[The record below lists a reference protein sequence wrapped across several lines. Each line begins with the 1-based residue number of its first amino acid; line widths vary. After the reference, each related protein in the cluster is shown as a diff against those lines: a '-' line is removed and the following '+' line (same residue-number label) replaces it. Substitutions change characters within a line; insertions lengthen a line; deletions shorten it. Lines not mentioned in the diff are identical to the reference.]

1 MKRISASIFLLLI
14 LGSMATVS
22 ASENDV
28 QLNISI
34 SSITLYP
41 GQTETFDITVISNGD
56 DTPTSTNTSPPN
68 TYVPP
73 TSGPP
78 PAPPLPGSS
87 TGLLN
92 INRSYNLSMPSHIRP
107 MLTTSRLMLTSD
119 PPEGFTVKFSRSE
132 LNAVFNKEEHVS
144 VEVYASQDI
153 IPGEYK
159 IPIHLRS
166 NSGHYAT
173 VKVTAIVLE
182 YIDII
187 LNEVSILSDAPNEG
201 EVVTFQASVTNDGTT
216 GTGDVMCAMY
226 DKHTNERIA
235 YSIFSLDAG
244 ETRNVD
250 VQWASLEGIYEL
262 KFFISSPPHEKIVSN
277 NFYFLSLEVGP
288 PDIERNFGEEYY
300 IEGMAHFEAM
310 EWNEALNS
318 FEMSKM
324 AFESKGDAHNASLA
338 QLYIGICNN
347 YIKAQDLYNE
357 GLVAEA
363 EGSFELAKE
372 KFRAA
377 EAIYTELEDR
387 DMINSCFNKLL
398 VLCKEDENAM
408 STYPWYAFAI
418 PLGVIAIYIGLTNK
432 EKFVA
437 RQDST
442 DDRYAFIFND
452 LEKKYA
458 DGEISEET
466 YKNLTEKW
474 KKRLFNN

>member
-1 MKRISASIFLLLI
+1 MKRISAFIFLLLI
-14 LGSMATVS
+14 LGSMAAVS
-22 ASENDV
+22 ASESDV
-28 QLNISI
+28 ELTISI

-56 DTPTSTNTSPPN
+56 DTQTNTSPP
-68 TYVPP
+68 YV
-73 TSGPP
+73 TTTQTNIP
-78 PAPPLPGSS
+78 PAPGPP
-87 TGLLN
+87 GLLN
-92 INRSYNLSMPSHIRP
+92 VSRSCNLSMPSHIRP
-107 MLTTSRLMLTSD
+107 MLTMSRLMLTSD
-119 PPEGFTVKFSRSE
+119 PPEGFTVTFSRSE
-132 LNAVFNKEEHVS
+132 LNATFNEEEHVS

-173 VKVTAIVLE
+173 VEVTAVVLE
-182 YIDII
+182 YIDML
-187 LNEVSILSDAPNEG
+187 LNEVSVLSDAPNEG
-201 EVVTFQASVTNDGTT
+201 EVVTFQASVTNNGTT
-216 GTGDVMCAMY
+216 GTGDVMCAVY
-226 DKHTNERIA
+226 NKHTNERIA

-244 ETRNVD
+244 ETGDVD
-250 VQWASLEGIYEL
+250 VQWVSLEGIYEL
-262 KFFISSPPHEKIVSN
+262 KFFISSPPHEKIISN

-310 EWNEALNS
+310 EWDEALNS
-318 FEMSKM
+318 FEMSKI
-324 AFESKGDAHNASLA
+324 AFESKGDAYNASLA
-338 QLYIGICNN
+338 QLYIELCNN
-347 YIKAQDLYNE
+347 HIKAQDLYNE
-357 GLVAEA
+357 GLAAEA
-363 EGSFELAKE
+363 EGNFELAKE
-372 KFRAA
+372 KFKAA

-437 RQDST
+437 RQDNT
-442 DDRYAFIFND
+442 DDRYAFLFND